1 MLQLQQAGS
10 GPKPKAELK
19 KASCAVTE
27 PGNITMKQNKTE
39 TEFSGN
45 AEADTETQ
53 ADRTRGAETRVT
65 TVTRSHD

>member
-1 MLQLQQAGS
+1 MLRLQQAGS

-53 ADRTRGAETRVT
+53 ADRT
-65 TVTRSHD
+65 

>member
-1 MLQLQQAGS
+1 MLRLQQAGS

-45 AEADTETQ
+45 AEESQ
-53 ADRTRGAETRVT
+53 SNQGV
-65 TVTRSHD
+65 